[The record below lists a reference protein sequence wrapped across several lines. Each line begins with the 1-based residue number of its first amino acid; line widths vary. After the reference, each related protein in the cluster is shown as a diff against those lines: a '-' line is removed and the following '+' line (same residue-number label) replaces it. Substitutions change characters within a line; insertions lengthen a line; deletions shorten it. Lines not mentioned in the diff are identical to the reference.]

1 MLPTSSAISNAWLKR
16 IYRLPCCKAELQ
28 AIYEKYRADIL
39 LYQASPIAVRRAENV
54 FDNIFTMRNN
64 SARNFSPSYLE
75 KKSKIRNF
83 IQPINWLTMNN
94 VINKAYRLKGE
105 ISLPLRYSSE
115 NSFRLYLADVGLL
128 ALQSGIRGT
137 AFISPNRGEML
148 PQTLFEAYIANELAA
163 QGIPV
168 FYWLGSEHSELNFVV
183 ELQGKLYPIAVSQ
196 GKETTNSLRKF
207 RNSNQYKT
215 AITVTDKPL
224 AHRSNERT
232 NIPYYLV
239 PFMAN
244 RFFDK
249 H

>member
-1 MLPTSSAISNAWLKR
+1 MTVSKVKISQILTK
-16 IYRLPCCKAELQ
+16 IYRYFPKGDKIYRILLSGYKCCRHHQLYRTPDRNAYRDYLAAKAELQ
-28 AIYEKYRADIL
+28 AIYKKYRADIQ

-94 VINKAYRLKGE
+94 VVNKAYRLKGE

-148 PQTLFEAYIANELAA
+148 PQTLFETYIA
-163 QGIPV
+163 
-168 FYWLGSEHSELNFVV
+168 
-183 ELQGKLYPIAVSQ
+183 
-196 GKETTNSLRKF
+196 
-207 RNSNQYKT
+207 
-215 AITVTDKPL
+215 
-224 AHRSNERT
+224 
-232 NIPYYLV
+232 
-239 PFMAN
+239 
-244 RFFDK
+244 
-249 H
+249 